1 MGFFDKLKDAM
12 KQASENANRK
22 NAGAQPQAAPQSAQ
36 PAQAAHAPRKGNLP
50 EGVIMAFLDERNMEP
65 IVYGTDENGKDLILR
80 VSGAVYFK
88 QDDPDDTDHAVLRKK
103 VAGIARE
110 HIVAGIKTI
119 DPEDLKSLLLLA
131 NRLGGEIL
139 EDLKANGY
147 TASYKLPL
155 ILTPVRRPNPVPEE
169 GSEEN

>member
-36 PAQAAHAPRKGNLP
+36 PAKPAAAQRKGGLP
-50 EGVIMAFLDERNMEP
+50 EGVIMAMLDERNMEP

-80 VSGAVYFK
+80 VGGAILFK
-88 QDDPDDTDHAVLRKK
+88 QDNPDDTDHAVLRKK

-119 DPEDLKSLLLLA
+119 DPQDLKSLLLLA
-131 NRLGGEIL
+131 NRLNTEIL
-139 EDLKANGY
+139 EDLKVNGY
-147 TASYKLPL
+147 TASYKLP
-155 ILTPVRRPNPVPEE
+155 IMLTPARRQSPAPEE
-169 GSEEN
+169 VSEE

>member
-22 NAGAQPQAAPQSAQ
+22 NACAQPQAAPQSAQ
-36 PAQAAHAPRKGNLP
+36 PAVAQRKGGLP
-50 EGVIMAFLDERNMEP
+50 EGVIMAMLDERNMEP

-80 VSGAVYFK
+80 VGGAILFK
-88 QDDPDDTDHAVLRKK
+88 QDNPDDTDHAVLRKK

-110 HIVAGIKTI
+110 HIVAGLKTI

-131 NRLGGEIL
+131 NRLNGEIL

-155 ILTPVRRPNPVPEE
+155 ILTPARRPNPAPEE
-169 GSEEN
+169 TSEEN

>member
-22 NAGAQPQAAPQSAQ
+22 TAGVQPQAASQNPQ
-36 PAQAAHAPRKGNLP
+36 PATAQRKSRLP
-50 EGVIMAFLDERNMEP
+50 EGVIMAMLDERNMQP
-65 IVYGTDENGKDLILR
+65 IVYGTDENGKDLVMR
-80 VSGAVYFK
+80 VSGAIHFK
-88 QDDPDDTDHAVLRKK
+88 QDNPDDTDHAVLRKK

-110 HIVAGIKTI
+110 HIVAGLKTI

-131 NRLGGEIL
+131 NRLNGEIL

-155 ILTPVRRPNPVPEE
+155 ILTPARRPNPAPEE
-169 GSEEN
+169 TSEEN